1 MKKKNSKSVL
11 GRGLEALLNDKNK
24 SSKSDLNLKN
34 NELINEIKINQIEIN
49 PNQPRKNF
57 NTKKIEELSIS
68 IKNLGLIQ
76 PITVRKINDDK
87 FQLISGE
94 RRLRASK
101 LIGLQNIPSYIRS
114 VDDSESLEMA
124 LIENIQREDLDSI
137 EIAITYQKL
146 IEELSITQD
155 NLSKRI
161 GKKRSTI
168 TNYLRLLKLD
178 PIIQSGIRD
187 GFLSMAHGREL
198 ASIENREI
206 QLEVYQKIL
215 SKGLSV
221 RKTEDLVKK
230 IKIKKKKSINIQPNF
245 IADGEK
251 YLELFF
257 KSKVRVS
264 FSKKGNGIISIQY
277 KSQKDFERIKNKLK
291 SE

>member
-11 GRGLEALLNDKNK
+11 GRGLEALLNDENN
-24 SSKSDLNLKN
+24 NLKKN
-34 NELINEIKINQIEIN
+34 TDLKKNELISEIEINEIVIN

-57 NTKKIEELSIS
+57 NVKKIEELGTS
-68 IKNLGLIQ
+68 IKNLGIIQ
-76 PITVRKINDDK
+76 PITVRKINNNK

-101 LIGLQNIPSYIRS
+101 LIGLKKIPTYIRS
-114 VDDSESLEMA
+114 ADDSQSLEMA
-124 LIENIQREDLDSI
+124 LIENIQRQDLDSI
-137 EIAITYQKL
+137 EIAITYKKL

-155 NLSKRI
+155 ELSNRI

-198 ASIENREI
+198 AGIEKRKI

-221 RKTEDLVKK
+221 RKTEDLIKK
-230 IKIKKKKSINIQPNF
+230 IKNTKKQSITIQPDF
-245 IADGEK
+245 ISDGEK
-251 YLELFF
+251 YLEFF
-257 KSKVRVS
+257 
-264 FSKKGNGIISIQY
+264 
-277 KSQKDFERIKNKLK
+277 LK
-291 SE
+291 AR

>member
-11 GRGLEALLNDKNK
+11 GRGLEALLNDENK
-24 SSKSDLNLKN
+24 SLKKNTDLKK
-34 NELINEIKINQIEIN
+34 NELINEIEINEIEIN

-57 NTKKIEELSIS
+57 NVKKIEELGIS
-68 IKNLGLIQ
+68 IKNLGIIQ
-76 PITVRKINDDK
+76 PITVRKINNNK

-101 LIGLQNIPSYIRS
+101 LIGLKKIPSYIRS
-114 VDDSESLEMA
+114 ADDNQSLEMA
-124 LIENIQREDLDSI
+124 LIENIQRQDLDSI
-137 EIAITYQKL
+137 EIAISYKKL

-155 NLSKRI
+155 ELSNRI

-198 ASIENREI
+198 AGIEKRKI

-221 RKTEDLVKK
+221 RKTEDLLKK
-230 IKIKKKKSINIQPNF
+230 IKNTKKQSITIQPYF
-245 IADGEK
+245 ISDGEK
-251 YLELFF
+251 YLEFFF
-257 KSKVRVS
+257 KSKVKVS
-264 FSKKGNGIISIQY
+264 YSKKGHGIISIQY
-277 KSQKDFERIKNKLK
+277 ESQKDFERIKNKLK
-291 SE
+291 K

>member
-11 GRGLEALLNDKNK
+11 GRGLEALLNDENNSLKKNT
-24 SSKSDLNLKN
+24 DLKK
-34 NELINEIKINQIEIN
+34 NELINEIEINEIEIN

-57 NTKKIEELSIS
+57 NVKKIEELGIS
-68 IKNLGLIQ
+68 IKNLGIIQ
-76 PITVRKINDDK
+76 PITVRKINNNK

-101 LIGLQNIPSYIRS
+101 LIGLKKIPSYIRS
-114 VDDSESLEMA
+114 ADDNQSLEMA
-124 LIENIQREDLDSI
+124 LIENIQRQDLDSI
-137 EIAITYQKL
+137 EIAISYKKL

-155 NLSKRI
+155 ELSNRI

-198 ASIENREI
+198 AGIEKRKI

-221 RKTEDLVKK
+221 RKTEDLIKK
-230 IKIKKKKSINIQPNF
+230 IKNTKKQSITIQPDF
-245 IADGEK
+245 ISDGEK
-251 YLELFF
+251 YLEFFF
-257 KSKVRVS
+257 KSKVKVS
-264 FSKKGNGIISIQY
+264 YSKKGHGIISIQY
-277 KSQKDFERIKNKLK
+277 VSQKDFERIKNKLK
-291 SE
+291 K

>member
-114 VDDSESLEMA
+114 VNDSESLEMA